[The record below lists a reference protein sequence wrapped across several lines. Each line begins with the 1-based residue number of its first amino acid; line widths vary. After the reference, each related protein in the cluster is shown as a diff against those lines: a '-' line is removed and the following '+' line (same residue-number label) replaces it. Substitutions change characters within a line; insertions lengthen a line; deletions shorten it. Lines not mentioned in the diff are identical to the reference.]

1 MSFRIYPPVHP
12 GKILREEYM
21 GPLGLTAY
29 GLAKQLKT
37 SRARIERLSR
47 EQVPVTVD
55 TALRLGRFFG
65 TTPDFWMNLQ
75 TSFDLTIAES
85 ESAAPWLADIP
96 VIAAA

>member
-21 GPLGLTAY
+21 EPLGLTAY
-29 GLAKQLKT
+29 ALAKKLRT

-75 TSFDLTIAES
+75 TSYDLTLAEDQK
-85 ESAAPWLADIP
+85 APWLDDIP
-96 VIAAA
+96 VNAAA